1 MSATS
6 GHIFYTG
13 LPRHARNDIILL
25 IGALIQETTPSY
37 GHPSTKSP
45 TKFINFAGP
54 DGGEFSSQQEHTEF
68 SSCGGVPR
76 SGEVVFYFSRVGH
89 IFDVMPASTAAQ
101 Q

>member
-37 GHPSTKSP
+37 GHPST
-45 TKFINFAGP
+45 
-54 DGGEFSSQQEHTEF
+54 GGELSSQQEHTEF